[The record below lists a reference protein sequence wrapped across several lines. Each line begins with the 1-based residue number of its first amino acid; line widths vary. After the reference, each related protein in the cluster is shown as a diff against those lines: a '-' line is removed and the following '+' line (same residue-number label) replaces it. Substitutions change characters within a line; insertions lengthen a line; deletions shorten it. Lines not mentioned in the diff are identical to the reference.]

1 MATTWWTNAADL
13 DDEQKKVVALNPD
26 GHHLV
31 LGPPGSGKTNLL
43 LLRAAYLHRNGL
55 NNLVVLAFGRV
66 LKEFLA
72 SGSAHYPFA
81 GDKIQTYVKW
91 GVTLL
96 NENGVN
102 LDEPDFDAL
111 RKRLLI
117 ELAALADHEKPEN
130 QFDCIL
136 LDEAQD
142 YSPDELEVISRFTS
156 RLFAVGDSKQRISTP
171 VDGALDTLKNKG
183 ATISNLNAH
192 YRNGMYICRVADGI
206 QGQIDSPHGL
216 EATSNYD
223 EDSFPSTVDASPS
236 TDITEQ
242 ANQAIERIKLQLDA
256 YPDELIGVMCPR
268 KSELAVVAEHILKSD
283 IADYVQVQRR
293 DDEDEYAAI
302 DDERR
307 VIVVTINGAKGLEF
321 RAAHL
326 LGMEYVKNF
335 PLQKKMCYTAVT
347 RCKTSLSV
355 YHGDSLPGW
364 FENGLQACSPPPAAT
379 SLDDLFE

>member
-1 MATTWWTNAADL
+1 MAATWWTNATDL

-72 SGSAHYPFA
+72 SGSAHYPFTS
-81 GDKIQTYVKW
+81 DKIQTYVRW
-91 GVTLL
+91 GLTLL
-96 NENGVN
+96 GENGVD

-111 RKRLLI
+111 RERLLV
-117 ELAALADHEKPEN
+117 ELSTLADQEKPEN

-142 YSPDELEVISRFTS
+142 YSPKELEVISRFTS

-171 VDGALDTLKNKG
+171 IDGALDTLKDKG
-183 ATISNLNAH
+183 ATVSTLNAH
-192 YRNGMYICRVADGI
+192 YRNGMYVCRVADGI
-206 QGQIDSPHGL
+206 QGQIDSPDGL
-216 EATSNYD
+216 EATTNYD
-223 EDSFPSTVDASPS
+223 EDSFPSTVISAPD
-236 TDITEQ
+236 TKIEEQ
-242 ANQAIERIKLQLDA
+242 IERAIEQIKVQLDA

-268 KSELAVVAEHILKSD
+268 KSELAIISEHILKSE

-293 DDEDEYAAI
+293 DDEYAAI
-302 DDERR
+302 DGERR

-326 LGMEYVKNF
+326 LGMEYVKKF

-364 FENGLQACSPPPAAT
+364 FENGLQACLPPPAAA